1 MEVTVNRQELYK
13 AVSRVQS
20 IIEKRSN
27 MPILSMILVSAKGS
41 DLVISATDLEISL
54 QQKTAAEVAVPGS
67 VTIPGRKFFEILKE
81 SKSDK
86 LLLKERQ
93 NARIFISDENA
104 RYNLACLPPDE
115 YPVFVEPEGVATA
128 EIDGLVLRE
137 MIEKTIYSVTME
149 EAGFKLSGIYVE
161 KMVKDDNSSLRMV
174 STDGHRLSLIE
185 KEVKGI
191 DSIDMPSGVMIPK
204 KGMMELSKLASEGGV
219 LQLGF
224 KQSSCL
230 ARSGDSVLVM
240 RLLESKFP
248 DYNAVIPKKTKS
260 HIKIKRDALLDGMK
274 KMMILSNE
282 TYRGVKI
289 SLENNIMELVSVNPD
304 LGDAQEKL
312 EIDYKGERFDAGFN
326 PKYFTDVLQSMNSE
340 IVEVGLIDNSSPC
353 IIKGN
358 EDKGF
363 LGLIMPMR
371 L

>member
-1 MEVTVNRQELYK
+1 MEVTVNRQDLYR

-27 MPILSMILVSAKGS
+27 MPILSMILVTAK
-41 DLVISATDLEISL
+41 DANLVISATDLEISL
-54 QQKTAAEVAVPGS
+54 QQKTAAEVSVPGS

-81 SKSDK
+81 SKSEK
-86 LLLKERQ
+86 LLLKERP
-93 NARIFISDENA
+93 NSRIFISDDNA

-115 YPVFVEPEGVATA
+115 YPVFVEPEGVPTA
-128 EIDGLVLRE
+128 EINGLVLRE

-161 KMVKDDNSSLRMV
+161 KMINDQSSALRMV

-185 KEVKGI
+185 KEVEHAKNI
-191 DSIDMPSGVMIPK
+191 ELPAGVMIPK
-204 KGMMELSKLASEGGV
+204 KGMMELSKLASEGGR
-219 LQLGF
+219 LHLGF
-224 KQSSCL
+224 RQSNCI
-230 ARSGDSVLVM
+230 ARTEDSVLVM

-248 DYNAVIPKKTKS
+248 DYNAVIPKRAKS
-260 HIKIKRDALLDGMK
+260 IIKIKRETLLDGMK

-289 SLENNIMELVSVNPD
+289 SMENNTMELVSVNPD

-326 PKYFTDVLQSMNSE
+326 PKYFTDVLQSMESE
-340 IVEVGLIDNSSPC
+340 VVEVGFIDNSSPC
-353 IIKGN
+353 IIKGG